1 MSTTSFTI
9 GQSSERRIGEDY
21 FDWAIWIEGDKTT
34 LQTIKKVTY
43 YLHDTFPDPVRVKW
57 KATTKFKLKTSGW
70 GTFMIYIHILL
81 KDGQEVEQSHYL
93 ILEEDYDSTKIT
105 KELLES
111 REGRNKK
118 NKKTVFISTS
128 SMDREIAHKIQK
140 ILEANDV
147 NVVKAEDMPLGS
159 TFDDFINDS
168 IKSASTV
175 IAIKSEYENSWQ
187 DQELELA
194 KNEQIP
200 IRVINAEVKH
210 KIKNISGEL
219 DGLGGALFKNILKDG
234 FD

>member
-1 MSTTSFTI
+1 MGHFY
-9 GQSSERRIGEDY
+9 D
-21 FDWAIWIEGDKTT
+21 
-34 LQTIKKVTY
+34 
-43 YLHDTFPDPVRVKW
+43 
-57 KATTKFKLKTSGW
+57 
-70 GTFMIYIHILL
+70 
-81 KDGQEVEQSHYL
+81 EQSHYL